1 VNIFHISEIVELGI
15 QKEIKRR
22 DFYAQAAQAFD
33 DAVLKKIFSQLR
45 DWEETH
51 IKKFTLIR
59 DKIEEP
65 SPAESFL
72 GELNSYM
79 EIFVDEKL
87 YNDVSLD
94 NFRKNIS
101 SPLIAIKYGIEFE
114 KDAIV
119 FFTGLIP
126 YLESSSRDVVHQLID
141 EERQHIV
148 YLAKLRKQVSI

>member
-1 VNIFHISEIVELGI
+1 MNIFHISEIVELGI
-15 QKEIKRR
+15 EKEKKRR

-33 DAVLKKIFSQLR
+33 DLTLKKIFSQLR
-45 DWEETH
+45 DWEDTH
-51 IKKFTLIR
+51 VKKFTDIR

-65 SPAESFL
+65 SCAESFL

-94 NFRKNIS
+94 NFKKNIDN
-101 SPLIAIKYGIEFE
+101 PLTAIKYGIEFE

-126 YLESSSRDVVHQLID
+126 YLESSSQNIVRQLID

-148 YLAKLRKQVSI
+148 YLAQLRKQALT